1 MMTASKRILAAMS
14 AIGVAATLASCQLPG
29 GSGANGEDA
38 SAPASAS
45 ASKSAQ
51 AGGSGHGAAIE
62 SHTSSIDSKP
72 ATVSLN
78 SVSATGTTVTVM
90 FSVTNDD
97 KSNDMYVSDYFS
109 DGDDS
114 IPQPSGKATPG
125 GSKNNVDGLTLIEPS
140 SSNIYRVSYDSQGG
154 CLCSGDLNEFVKP
167 GQTIALQATF
177 TGVPA
182 EAKNVTITIPNGG
195 TFSNVAVTR

>member
-29 GSGANGEDA
+29 GSGANGEGA

-51 AGGSGHGAAIE
+51 AGGGGHGAAIE

-90 FSVTNDD
+90 FSVMNDD

-125 GSKNNVDGLTLIEPS
+125 GSKNNVDGITLIEPS